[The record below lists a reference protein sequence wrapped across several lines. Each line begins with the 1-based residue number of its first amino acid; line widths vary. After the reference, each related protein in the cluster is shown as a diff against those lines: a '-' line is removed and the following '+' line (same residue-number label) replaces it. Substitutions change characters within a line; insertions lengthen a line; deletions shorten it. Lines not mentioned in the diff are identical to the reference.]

1 MVIARNELDES
12 CMTRTGERTS
22 TTPRDGDLGLHRL
35 ENSVGLSI
43 SALPTGCIFAIE
55 HKGPSSHTT
64 LNQVLGSPVGGSIG
78 RIYLRT
84 GGPAPNVTQV
94 LGPGAKTR
102 FGAGDDRFVWDGRT
116 GGVHHRLTLWLHP
129 RESLWLW
136 RLEITNERSA
146 DLPADVVLVQ
156 DLGLADRGFLMNNE
170 AYASQYIDH
179 NVAHESRLGPV
190 VMSRQNLAQNG
201 SHPWILHACL
211 EGAAGFATDALQ
223 VFGPAHRDA
232 DRIGCD
238 SEADLPNERLQHE
251 VACVALQ
258 SHRLVLKPGASSAW
272 TFVGF
277 FEPNHTDASSDADL
291 AKIGLA
297 QQALGEFAAGEVA
310 LSAPVRSIVH
320 DAQPLTADVMS
331 ENEIA
336 ARYPVRSHE
345 EHRQGHLLS
354 FFIPDTVHNR
364 HVVLRD
370 KEREVPRRHG
380 TLLRTGQSMLPDE
393 ATMCVT
399 GWMHGVFGAQL
410 TLGNTSFHKLF
421 SVSRDPYNIT
431 RASGLR
437 IMVEIGAER
446 RLLAVP
452 SAFDIGLSDCRWI
465 YLLDDRTITVHAVA
479 AGDEP
484 ALQWQITVEGE
495 PCRFLVFGHL
505 VLGERELDHV
515 GGIEI
520 DATGNEIT
528 FRPDP
533 ASIFGQRYPHAV
545 YHLAVST
552 RDTLEKMGGD
562 ELLYTDGRTRGGGY
576 VALQTSATRVFCF
589 AVVGSLRDATAAK
602 LLAAKYAG
610 SAPSSE
616 MLAPAAR
623 YWDGLTRGLRITGHH
638 ADISA
643 LNTIFPWLAH
653 NAMMHLTVPHGLEQ
667 YTGAAWGTRDVCQGP
682 VEFFLSLEH
691 DAPVKDILR
700 IVFAQQYEQRGDWPQ
715 WFMLEPY
722 SSVQDRHCHGDVI
735 IWPLKALCDY
745 LECTN
750 DLAFLDEPVAW
761 RGDADLART
770 QRQDPILDH
779 VDKLL
784 ATLAERFIPGTRL
797 LQYGDGDWN
806 DSLQPVDPELR
817 EWMVS
822 SWSVA
827 LLFQQINRYAEVLRR
842 SKRTD
847 QASAL
852 GRLAEEMRADFNRYL
867 IRNDTVAGYAVFDP
881 RGDHPKLL
889 LHPTDTTTG
898 LSYSLLPMTRGIIA
912 GLFTAEQARHHL
924 RLIREHL
931 LFPDGVRLMDRPVRY
946 RGGPQQLFRRAESAS
961 FFGREIGLMYVH
973 AHLGYAEALAAL
985 GETDAL
991 WEALLVVNPIA
1002 ITDRLA
1008 NGSLRQR
1015 NAYFS
1020 SSDAAFCDRYQAE
1033 TEWDDVKG
1041 GRIAVDGGWRIY
1053 SSGPGLYASVLLR
1066 QALGCRR
1073 YFGARSTTPLLPT
1086 RLGKTT
1092 LEMAIKGPGAS

>member
-1 MVIARNELDES
+1 
-12 CMTRTGERTS
+12 MTRTGARTF
-22 TTPRDGDLGLHRL
+22 TTPRDCDVALRRL
-35 ENSVGLSI
+35 ETLAGLAI
-43 SALPTGCIFAIE
+43 SALPNGCILAIE
-55 HKGPSSHTT
+55 HKTPRGCTM

-84 GGPAPNVTQV
+84 GGPAPHVTQV
-94 LGPGAKTR
+94 LGPGARTR
-102 FGAGDDRFVWDGRT
+102 FGAEDDRFVWDGRT

-136 RLEITNERSA
+136 RIEITNERAA

-179 NVAHESRLGPV
+179 HIAHEARLGPV

-211 EGAAGFATDALQ
+211 EGAVGFATDAQQ
-223 VFGPAHRDA
+223 VFGPTYRDA

-251 VACVALQ
+251 VACVTLQ
-258 SHRLVLKPGASSAW
+258 SHRVVLQPGSSHAW
-272 TFVGF
+272 RFVGVY
-277 FEPNHTDASSDADL
+277 EPNHTGASSDVDL
-291 AKIGLA
+291 AKIELA
-297 QQALGEFAAGEVA
+297 QQAVGEFADCDVA
-310 LSAPVRSIVH
+310 LSAPVRSIVQ
-320 DAQPLTADVMS
+320 DAQPLIADVIS
-331 ENEIA
+331 EDEIA

-345 EHRQGHLLS
+345 ERRQGRLLS
-354 FFIPDTVHNR
+354 FFSPDKVRNR
-364 HVVLRD
+364 HIVLRD

-380 TLLRTGQSMLPDE
+380 TLLRTGQRMLPDE
-393 ATMCVT
+393 TAMCVT

-410 TLGNTSFHKLF
+410 TLGNTSFNKLF

-437 IMVEIGAER
+437 ILAEIGAEW

-452 SAFDIGLSDCRWI
+452 SAFDIGLSDCEWI
-465 YLLDDRTITVHAVA
+465 YRLDERTITVHAAA

-484 ALQWQITVEGE
+484 AIQWQIAVEGQ

-505 VLGERELDHV
+505 VIGERELDHV
-515 GGIEI
+515 GRIEI
-520 DATGNEIT
+520 DATRNEIT

-533 ASIFGQRYPHAV
+533 ESLFGQRYPHAV
-545 YHLAVST
+545 YHLVVST
-552 RDTLEKMGGD
+552 PVTLEKIGGD
-562 ELLYTDGRTRGGGY
+562 ELLYTDGRARGGGY
-576 VALQTSATRVFCF
+576 VALQTSATRAFCF
-589 AVVGSLRDATAAK
+589 AVVGSLRDATAAQ
-602 LLAAKYAG
+602 LLAAKYARG
-610 SAPSSE
+610 ADNSA

-623 YWDGLTRGLRITGHH
+623 YWEGLTRGLRITSRH

-667 YTGAAWGTRDVCQGP
+667 YSGAAWGTRDVCQGP
-682 VEFFLSLEH
+682 VEFFLALEH

-700 IVFAQQYEQRGDWPQ
+700 IVFAQQYDQRGDWPQ

-761 RGDADLART
+761 RGDADLVRT
-770 QRQDPILDH
+770 QRSDPISAH

-784 ATLAERFIPGTRL
+784 ATVAERVIPGTRL
-797 LQYGDGDWN
+797 LQYGEGDWN
-806 DSLQPVDPELR
+806 DSLQPVDPQLR
-817 EWMVS
+817 QWMVS

-842 SKRTD
+842 AKRKD
-847 QASAL
+847 QAEAL
-852 GRLAEEMRADFNRYL
+852 GRLAEGMRADFHRHL
-867 IRNDTVAGYAVFDP
+867 MRDGTVAGYAVFGP
-881 RGDHPKLL
+881 EVDHPQLL

-912 GLFTAEQARHHL
+912 GLFTPQQARHHL
-924 RLIREHL
+924 QLIRAHL

-946 RGGPQQLFRRAESAS
+946 RGGPQQLFRRAESAA

-973 AHLGYAEALAAL
+973 AHLGYAEALAVL
-985 GETDAL
+985 GEADAL

-1002 ITDRLA
+1002 VTDRLA

-1020 SSDAAFCDRYQAE
+1020 SSDAAFSDRYQAE
-1033 TEWDDVKG
+1033 TNWDDVKG

-1066 QALGCRR
+1066 HALGRRR
-1073 YFGARSTTPLLPT
+1073 YFGARSATPLLPT
-1086 RLGKTT
+1086 WLGKAT
-1092 LEMAIKGPGAS
+1092 LEWR

>member
-1 MVIARNELDES
+1 MAIVRDHLDEPR
-12 CMTRTGERTS
+12 MTRTGAHTF
-22 TTPRDGDLGLHRL
+22 TTPRDGDLGLRRV
-35 ENSVGLSI
+35 ENSPGLCI
-43 SALPTGCIFAIE
+43 SALPNGCIFAIE
-55 HKGPSSHTT
+55 HKGNGGCTMV
-64 LNQVLGSPVGGSIG
+64 NQVLGSPVGGSIG
-78 RIYLRT
+78 RIYLRS
-84 GGPAPNVTQV
+84 GGPTPHVTQV
-94 LGPGAKTR
+94 LGPSAKTF
-102 FGAGDDRFVWDGRT
+102 FGAADDRFVWVGRT

-136 RLEITNERSA
+136 HLQITNEGTADLSA
-146 DLPADVVLVQ
+146 DAVLVQ
-156 DLGLADRGFLMNNE
+156 DLGLADRGFLMSNE

-179 NVAHESRLGPV
+179 HMAHEARLGPV
-190 VMSRQNLAQNG
+190 VMSRQNLAQSG
-201 SHPWILHACL
+201 SHPWVLHGCL

-223 VFGPAHRDA
+223 VFGPAYRNS

-238 SEADLPNERLQHE
+238 SDADLPNARLQHE

-258 SHRLVLKPGASSAW
+258 SRRVVLKSGSSHAW
-272 TFVGF
+272 TFVGVY
-277 FEPNHTDASSDADL
+277 EPNHTDASSDADL
-291 AKIGLA
+291 AKIELA
-297 QQALGEFAAGEVA
+297 QRALEEFAACDVA
-310 LSAPVRSIVH
+310 LSASVRSIVQ
-320 DAQPLTADVMS
+320 DAQALTADVMS
-331 ENEIA
+331 EEETA
-336 ARYPVRSHE
+336 ERYPVRSHE
-345 EHRQGHLLS
+345 EHRQGGLLS
-354 FFIPDTVHNR
+354 FFSPDTVHNR

-370 KEREVPRRHG
+370 KERHVTRRHG
-380 TLLRTGQSMLPDE
+380 TLLRTGQGMLPDE

-437 IMVEIGAER
+437 ILVEIDAAW

-452 SAFDIGLSDCRWI
+452 SAFDMGLSDCRWI
-465 YLLDDRTITVHAVA
+465 YRLGARTITVHAVA

-484 ALQWQITVEGE
+484 AIQWRITVKGQ
-495 PCRFLVFGHL
+495 PCRLLVFGHL
-505 VLGERELDHV
+505 VIGERELDHA
-515 GGIEI
+515 GRIEI
-520 DATGNEIT
+520 DATGSEVT

-533 ASIFGQRYPHAV
+533 ASLFGQRYPDAV
-545 YHLAVST
+545 YHLVVST
-552 RDTLEKMGGD
+552 PDTLEKIGGD
-562 ELLYTDGRTRGGGY
+562 ELLYTDGCARGSGY
-576 VALQTSATRVFCF
+576 VVLQTRAIRSFCF
-589 AVVGSLRDATAAK
+589 AVVGSLRDATEAK
-602 LLAAKYAG
+602 LLAAKYARG
-610 SAPSSE
+610 ADSSG
-616 MLAPAAR
+616 MLAPAER
-623 YWDGLTRGLRITGHH
+623 YWESLTRGLRITGHH
-638 ADISA
+638 PDISA
-643 LNTIFPWLAH
+643 LNTMLPWLAH

-722 SSVQDRHCHGDVI
+722 SSIQDRHCHGDVI

-750 DLAFLDEPVAW
+750 DLAFLHEPVAW
-761 RGDADLART
+761 RRDADLART
-770 QRQDPILDH
+770 QRKDPVLAH

-784 ATLAERFIPGTRL
+784 ATLSERFIPGTRL

-806 DSLQPVDPELR
+806 DSLQPVDPKLR

-827 LLFQQINRYAEVLRR
+827 LLFHQINRYAEVLRR
-842 SKRTD
+842 AQRQD
-847 QASAL
+847 QAEAL
-852 GRLAEEMRADFNRYL
+852 SRLAEQMRADFHRYL
-867 IRNDTVAGYAVFDP
+867 IRDETVAGYAVFGPSDDQP
-881 RGDHPKLL
+881 QLL
-889 LHPTDTTTG
+889 LHSTDTTTG

-912 GLFTAEQARHHL
+912 ELFTPRQARHHL
-924 RLIREHL
+924 QLIRAHL

-973 AHLGYAEALAAL
+973 AHLGYAEALAVL
-985 GETDAL
+985 GDADAL

-1002 ITDRLA
+1002 VTDRLA

-1015 NAYFS
+1015 NTYFS
-1020 SSDAAFCDRYQAE
+1020 SSDAAFSNRYQAA
-1033 TEWDDVKG
+1033 TEWEELKA

-1053 SSGPGLYASVLLR
+1053 SSGPGLYLSVLLR
-1066 QALGCRR
+1066 QVLGRRR
-1073 YFGARSTTPLLPT
+1073 YFGERSITPLLPT
-1086 RLGKTT
+1086 SLGKAT
-1092 LEMAIKGPGAS
+1092 LDWQ